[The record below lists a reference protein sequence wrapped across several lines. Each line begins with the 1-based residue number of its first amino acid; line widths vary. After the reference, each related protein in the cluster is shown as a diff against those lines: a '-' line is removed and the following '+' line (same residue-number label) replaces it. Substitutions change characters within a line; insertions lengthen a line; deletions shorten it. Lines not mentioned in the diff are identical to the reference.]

1 MAEIKIEKKSPIWPW
16 ILVILIILAAIY
28 FFWAYN
34 DKDLDT
40 NDDVLTRDTISQV
53 EDPYRNE
60 VETTAVYTG
69 TYGTVKTEQAFADY
83 FTFVDSLDTN
93 SADKSFYRT
102 GFFKLITAT
111 KRQAELDS
119 VDVSS
124 NISAAMTSAEKLTNA
139 PTPTTKSGDA
149 KKTAEE
155 ISKALKAIQTE
166 DYSNLTNEVN
176 NMEETVKKIN
186 ANETLDKQSAII
198 DEFFDRSARVIQKM
212 NETEYNQ

>member
-34 DKDLDT
+34 DKDLDGT
-40 NDDVLTRDTISQV
+40 DDVITRDTISQV
-53 EDPYRNE
+53 EEQYDE
-60 VETTAVYTG
+60 LETAPLYTG
-69 TYGTVKTEQAFADY
+69 TYGTVKSEQAFADY
-83 FTFVDSLDTN
+83 FKFVDSVDTD

-102 GFFKLITAT
+102 GFLKLIAAT

-124 NISAAMTSAEKLTNA
+124 NLTAATESAEKLTNA
-139 PTPTTKSGDA
+139 TTPSTKSSDA
-149 KKTAEE
+149 KKAATE
-155 ISKALKAIQTE
+155 ISNALKAIQKE
-166 DYSNLTNEVN
+166 DYANLTNEVSDVD
-176 NMEETVKKIN
+176 EAVTEIN
-186 ANETLDKQSAII
+186 GNETLEKQSSNI
-198 DEFFDRSARVIQKM
+198 DSFFDTTARLIQKM